1 MLGRFLVR
9 VRGFKDVS
17 HAVFLVSSFSRR
29 ILSNDTAGWWSWADA
44 LVTQRG
50 VEGESSAPFKY
61 AWPGIIATI
70 AMVLINML
78 SKDSLQDI
86 ADSGD
91 EETNTRA
98 RLWLLCSFLLCFGSI
113 AASIAVLI
121 SCTEQGQYVAVG
133 VGSVLQCG
141 FILASALILWVFR
154 TRS

>member
-1 MLGRFLVR
+1 MKALVDWFVYDFDR
-9 VRGFKDVS
+9 EELEDRCRKYGG
-17 HAVFLVSSFSRR
+17 LVAGAFFG
-29 ILSNDTAGWWSWADA
+29 AGWWSWADA